1 MHISNFLLKIM
12 STQLNTLK
20 FKWICHWIQMEG
32 GVCSRDIDYCICLQS
47 HGHGVGRRR
56 LDRAGVGPVETRYPC
71 LLVEYTKTAKKKEKY

>member
-1 MHISNFLLKIM
+1 M

-20 FKWICHWIQMEG
+20 FKWMCHWIQMEG

-47 HGHGVGRRR
+47 HGVGRRR

-71 LLVEYTKTAKKKEKY
+71 LLVEYTKTAEKKRREILTH